1 MIDLNKSLEVFNP
14 EKVTKRVH
22 IIGCGAVGSHVAEI
36 IARLGITKIALY
48 DDDVVASHNIANQNF
63 VFNDIGRPKTEVVA
77 ERILAINP
85 ECDIQIH
92 GRWEPEGMMSGTA
105 ILCVDSVVPRQKM
118 AEFMLYNPKLV
129 VADFRMGLFS
139 GQFYLATYETA
150 EYYAQTLN
158 FTDEEADKNVPMSAC
173 HFELSVVYSIWS
185 MLGYG
190 FHELVKY
197 WNDPQNYKPT
207 LTTVI
212 DMDAGVIRI

>member
-1 MIDLNKSLEVFNP
+1 MIDLNKSSEVFDP
-14 EKVTKRVH
+14 SKVTKRVH

-48 DDDVVASHNIANQNF
+48 DDDVVATHNIANQNF
-63 VFNDIGRPKTEVVA
+63 VFNDIGKPKTEVVK

-85 ECDIQIH
+85 ECDVTLN
-92 GRWEPEGMMSGTA
+92 GRWVPEGMLSGTA
-105 ILCVDSVVPRQKM
+105 IMCVDSVVPRQQM
-118 AEFMLYNPKLV
+118 AEFMQYNPNLV

-139 GQFYLATYETA
+139 GQFYLATSETA
-150 EYYAQTLN
+150 SYYADTLR
-158 FTDEEADKNVPMSAC
+158 FTDEEADANVPVSAC
-173 HFELSVVYSIWS
+173 HYELSVVYSIWS

-197 WNDPQNYKPT
+197 WNDSENYKPT

-212 DMDAGVIRI
+212 DMNIGIIRC